1 MVVEY
6 FVRNLHHYDFL
17 KSRTEFGQAY
27 NLIFVPQGRF
37 SHATIELLIWN
48 PLKKVQV
55 GLHKS
60 DSWIM
65 FYYLKELCPILL
77 LKMESISLMENCCF

>member
-37 SHATIELLIWN
+37 SHATIELLLLQKQSDLGLRCLSRPSWQVTS
-48 PLKKVQV
+48 VQNFRTST
-55 GLHKS
+55 LRNR
-60 DSWIM
+60 
-65 FYYLKELCPILL
+65 L
-77 LKMESISLMENCCF
+77 NT